1 MSAEMERNRLRN
13 VLGHTGAVML
23 RLRDNRRCL
32 KYKKRRKTNKEKKGK
47 REAVRVG
54 WKVICSQLSCA
65 GGRVE
70 REGEGRG
77 KRRDEMIKDKR
88 QMRSRTRGR
97 RALRYGRPAPIR
109 A

>member
-1 MSAEMERNRLRN
+1 MSAEMEKNLLRN
-13 VLGHTGAVML
+13 VLGRTGAML
-23 RLRDNRRCL
+23 LWLRDDRRCL

-54 WKVICSQLSCA
+54 RKMICLQLSCA

-77 KRRDEMIKDKR
+77 ERRDDKR
-88 QMRSRTRGR
+88 K
-97 RALRYGRPAPIR
+97 
-109 A
+109 